1 MRILLTSAGGEMI
14 SSLAKYIKQD
24 KYLCKPLLF
33 GIDKKRIIKPKNF
46 EKLFTI
52 SPKNKI
58 EYYKKILKI
67 CLNYKIDLIIP
78 FSDEEAEIFSIYKKF
93 FLKKK
98 IKIMVNNDKC
108 VKLISNKF
116 LTYEKLK
123 KNNIR
128 VPIYYLSKNIK
139 SLKKNIKFFTDKNID
154 FVIKPIK
161 SRGGRGI
168 IICTNSDQTK
178 SNKKAKRI
186 MFTSFKTLKIND
198 SIFKFGEVMVM
209 EKLNPPGFDI
219 DCFVKNKT
227 FTAVYRKRINPFG
240 IPYKGNIFI
249 KPDKNFYVK
258 KIIKVLKLKYLFDLD
273 FFTDKKGNPILLEA
287 NPRPSGSI
295 ALCNKVDIP
304 LFSYAISK
312 LMGKN
317 YPKIKFTTKSK
328 KIIKLKI

>member
-1 MRILLTSAGGEMI
+1 MI

-58 EYYKKILKI
+58 DYYKKILKI

-139 SLKKNIKFFTDKNID
+139 SLKKNIKFFTDKKID

-227 FTAVYRKRINPFG
+227 FTAVYRKRINPYG

-249 KPDKNFYVK
+249 KPKVK
-258 KIIKVLKLKYLFDLD
+258 FNVKRIIKILKLRNLFDID
-273 FFTDKKGNPILLEA
+273 FFTDNKGQPVLLEV

-295 ALCNKVDIP
+295 SQCYKVKVP
-304 LFSYAISK
+304 FLSFAISNY
-312 LMGKN
+312 MGIN
-317 YPKIKFTTKSK
+317 YPKLNLKFNSK
-328 KIIKLKI
+328 KIIY